1 MSINLLTASFTTMDY
16 VYKIIMLLGGVGAF
30 LLGFKILSE
39 NIEKLANKGLRRIL
53 EKATKN
59 RFLGVLV
66 GAAVT
71 AIIQSSS
78 ATTVMIV
85 GFVNAGIMNLF
96 QATSMIMGA
105 NIGTTITAQ
114 IVALKSFDIATF
126 AIGLVFIG
134 VFMDMLFKKE
144 KTKTLGL
151 TLAGLGLVFL
161 ALEFM
166 SDSMSFF
173 KELDAV
179 KTALNSID
187 NPFLLLLVG
196 ILMTAIIQSSSAVTT
211 IIISMVSVGM
221 TIGST
226 PNAVLF
232 LILGTNI
239 GTCVTALLSSVGATP
254 NARRAS
260 MIHLLFN
267 VCGTAV
273 FVIILLL
280 WKDFGNNFLA
290 KIFPEAT
297 TQIAMFHT
305 IFNVVSTLIF
315 IPFIKVFIK
324 MATLFVKDKKK
335 EEKITYLD
343 DRFLQTPAIAVMQAT
358 REVALLGASAMK
370 ALDLSLEG
378 LLKRD
383 LDQKEAVM
391 QMIDE
396 LEESNKNII
405 TYLVKV
411 SSREVSLH
419 DEKKISNL
427 HSIIN
432 DFIREGEIADN
443 VVKYTRTMLEK
454 DISFSEEVVASL
466 YEIKDLLARQFINIE
481 KIMIKKDHSV
491 LESVDKIEN
500 RIDTMR
506 VDLTNGHM
514 RRLEE
519 GTCQPQS
526 SGVFINLIS
535 NLERAGDHLNY
546 IADLLTG
553 REINAH

>member
-1 MSINLLTASFTTMDY
+1 MEY

-30 LLGFKILSE
+30 LLGFKILSD

-59 RFLGVLV
+59 RFIGVAIGMV
-66 GAAVT
+66 VT

-96 QATSMIMGA
+96 QATAMIMGS

-134 VFMDMLFKKE
+134 VFMDMLSKKE
-144 KTKTLGL
+144 KVKTAGL

-173 KELDAV
+173 KELPAV
-179 KTALNSID
+179 RDLLTSID
-187 NPFLLLLVG
+187 NPFLLLLIG
-196 ILMTAIIQSSSAVTT
+196 IVITALIQSSSAVTT
-211 IIISMVSVGM
+211 IIISMVSVGL
-221 TIGST
+221 TIGAT

-232 LILGTNI
+232 LILGTNV
-239 GTCVTALLSSVGATP
+239 GTCVTALISSIGATT

-267 VCGTAV
+267 VCGTSI

-280 WKDFGNNFLA
+280 WKDF
-290 KIFPEAT
+290 KIDVLEKAFPEPT

-305 IFNVVSTLIF
+305 IFNVTSTLIF
-315 IPFIKVFIK
+315 IPFINVFIK
-324 MATLFVKDKKK
+324 MASIFVRDKKK
-335 EEKITYLD
+335 EERTSYLD
-343 DRFLQTPAIAVMQAT
+343 ERFLNTPAIAVMQAT
-358 REVALLGASAMK
+358 REVAFLGQEAMR

-378 LLKRD
+378 LLNRD
-383 LDQKEAVM
+383 PEYKSKVFEI
-391 QMIDE
+391 IDNV
-396 LEESNKNII
+396 EEYNKNII
-405 TYLVKV
+405 TYMVKI
-411 SSREVSLH
+411 SSKEISLH

-432 DFIREGEIADN
+432 DFIREAEIADN
-443 VVKYTRTMLEK
+443 VVKHTRTMIDKE
-454 DISFSEEVVASL
+454 ITFSDEVVQSL
-466 YEIKDLLARQFINIE
+466 YEIKDLLARQFENVE
-481 KIMIKKDHSV
+481 RVMIKKDHSV
-491 LESVDKIEN
+491 LDYVDKIED

-506 VDLTNGHM
+506 IDLTNGHIK
-514 RRLEE
+514 RLEE
-519 GTCQPQS
+519 GKCQPQS

-546 IADLLTG
+546 IVDLLTG
-553 REINAH
+553 KTN

>member
-1 MSINLLTASFTTMDY
+1 MLSSFLTESLTTMDY

-30 LLGFKILSE
+30 LLGFKILSD

-59 RFLGVLV
+59 RFIGVAI
-66 GAAVT
+66 GMIVT

-78 ATTVMIV
+78 ATTVMVV

-96 QATSMIMGA
+96 QATAMIMGA

-126 AIGLVFIG
+126 AIGLVFVG
-134 VFMDMLFKKE
+134 VFMDMISKRD
-144 KTKTLGL
+144 KTKTCGL
-151 TLAGLGLVFL
+151 MLAGLGLVFL

-173 KELDAV
+173 REMPEVRNLL
-179 KTALNSID
+179 TSID
-187 NPFLLLLVG
+187 NPFLLLLIG
-196 ILMTAIIQSSSAVTT
+196 IGLTALIQSSSAVTT
-211 IIISMVSVGM
+211 IIISMVSVGLS
-221 TIGST
+221 IGST

-239 GTCVTALLSSVGATP
+239 GTCVTALLSSVGATT

-267 VCGTAV
+267 VFGTSI

-280 WKDFGNNFLA
+280 WKNFAVDVLH
-290 KIFPEAT
+290 KTFPEPT

-305 IFNVVSTLIF
+305 IFNVFSTLIF
-315 IPFIKVFIK
+315 LPFIKVFIK
-324 MATLFVKDKKK
+324 LSEIMVKDKKK
-335 EEKITYLD
+335 ETRVSYLD
-343 DRFLQTPAIAVMQAT
+343 DRFLNTPAIAVMQAT
-358 REVALLGASAMK
+358 REVAYLGQEAMR

-383 LDQKEAVM
+383 LEYKNKVLEI
-391 QMIDE
+391 IDNV
-396 LEESNKNII
+396 EECNKNIL
-405 TYLVKV
+405 TYMVKI
-411 SSREVSLH
+411 SSKEVSLH

-427 HSIIN
+427 HSVIN
-432 DFIREGEIADN
+432 DFIREAEIADN
-443 VVKYTRTMLEK
+443 VVKHTRTMIEK
-454 DISFSEEVVASL
+454 DIAFSDEVVQSL
-466 YEIKDLLARQFINIE
+466 YEIKDLLARQFENVE
-481 KIMIKKDHSV
+481 RVMIKKDHSV
-491 LESVDKIEN
+491 LKNVDKIED

-506 VDLTNGHM
+506 VDLTNGHIK
-514 RRLEE
+514 RLEE
-519 GTCQPQS
+519 GKCQPQS

-546 IADLLTG
+546 IVELLTTK
-553 REINAH
+553 

>member
-1 MSINLLTASFTTMDY
+1 MEY
-16 VYKIIMLLGGVGAF
+16 VYKVIMLLGGVGAF
-30 LLGFKILSE
+30 LLGFKILSD

-59 RFLGVLV
+59 RFIGVAI
-66 GAAVT
+66 GMIVT

-96 QATSMIMGA
+96 QATAMIMGA

-134 VFMDMLFKKE
+134 VFMDMLSKKE
-144 KTKTLGL
+144 KTKTAGL

-166 SDSMSFF
+166 SDSMAFF
-173 KELDAV
+173 KELPAV
-179 KTALNSID
+179 RELLTSID
-187 NPFLLLLVG
+187 NPFLLLLIGVV
-196 ILMTAIIQSSSAVTT
+196 MTGIIQSSSAVTT
-211 IIISMVSVGM
+211 IIISMVSVGL

-239 GTCVTALLSSVGATP
+239 GTCVTALLSSVGATT

-260 MIHLLFN
+260 VIHLLFN
-267 VCGTAV
+267 VCGTAI
-273 FVIILLL
+273 FVIVLLI
-280 WKDFGNNFLA
+280 WKNFAVDVLQKA
-290 KIFPEAT
+290 FPEPT

-305 IFNVVSTLIF
+305 LFNVVSTLIF
-315 IPFIKVFIK
+315 IPFINVFIK
-324 MATLFVKDKKK
+324 MASILVKDKKK
-335 EEKITYLD
+335 DERTSYLD
-343 DRFLQTPAIAVMQAT
+343 ERFLNTPSVAVLQAT
-358 REVALLGASAMK
+358 REVAFLGQEAMR

-383 LDQKEAVM
+383 AENKSKVLEI
-391 QMIDE
+391 IDNV
-396 LEESNKNII
+396 EEYNKNIL

-411 SSREVSLH
+411 SSKEVSLH

-432 DFIREGEIADN
+432 DFIREAEIADN
-443 VVKYTRTMLEK
+443 VVKHTKTMIDK
-454 DISFSEEVVASL
+454 DITFSDEVVQSL
-466 YEIKDLLARQFINIE
+466 YEIKDLLARQFENVE
-481 KIMIKKDHSV
+481 RVMIKKDHSV
-491 LESVDKIEN
+491 LDNVDKIED

-506 VDLTNGHM
+506 VDLTNGHIK
-514 RRLEE
+514 RLEE

-546 IADLLTG
+546 IVDLLTG
-553 REINAH
+553 KTN

>member
-1 MSINLLTASFTTMDY
+1 MLTNFMTTSFTTMDY
-16 VYKIIMLLGGVGAF
+16 VYKVIMLLGGVGAF
-30 LLGFKILSE
+30 LLGFKILSD
-39 NIEKLANKGLRRIL
+39 NMEKLANKSLRKIL

-59 RFLGVLV
+59 RFIGVAI
-66 GAAVT
+66 GMIVT

-78 ATTVMIV
+78 ATTVMVV

-96 QATSMIMGA
+96 QATAMIMGA

-134 VFMDMLFKKE
+134 VFMDMLSKKE
-144 KTKTLGL
+144 KTKTFGL
-151 TLAGLGLVFL
+151 TIAGLGLVFL

-173 KELDAV
+173 KELPAV
-179 KTALNSID
+179 SNLLMSVD
-187 NPFLLLLVG
+187 NPFLLLLIG
-196 ILMTAIIQSSSAVTT
+196 ILLTALIQSSSAVAT
-211 IIISMVSVGM
+211 IIISMVAAGLQ
-221 TIGST
+221 IGST

-260 MIHLLFN
+260 VIHLLFN
-267 VCGTAV
+267 VCGTLV
-273 FVIILLL
+273 FVVILLL
-280 WKDFGNNFLA
+280 WKNFAVDVLQKA
-290 KIFPEAT
+290 FPEPT

-315 IPFIKVFIK
+315 IPFIKLFIK
-324 MATLFVKDKKK
+324 AATLVIRDKKK
-335 EEKITYLD
+335 ETRTSYLD
-343 DRFLQTPAIAVMQAT
+343 ERFLNTPSVAVLQAT
-358 REVALLGASAMK
+358 REVAYLGQEAMR

-383 LDQKEAVM
+383 GEYKTKVFEI
-391 QMIDE
+391 IDNV
-396 LEESNKNII
+396 EECNKNIL

-411 SSREVSLH
+411 SSKELSLH

-427 HSIIN
+427 HSVIN
-432 DFIREGEIADN
+432 DFIREAEIADN
-443 VVKYTRTMLEK
+443 VVKHTRTMIEK
-454 DISFSEEVVASL
+454 DITFSDEVVQSL
-466 YEIKDLLARQFINIE
+466 YEIKDLLARQFENVE
-481 KIMIKKDHSV
+481 RVMIKKDHSV
-491 LESVDKIEN
+491 LDKVDKIED

-506 VDLTNGHM
+506 VDLTNGHIK
-514 RRLEE
+514 RLEE
-519 GTCQPQS
+519 GKCQPQS

-546 IADLLTG
+546 IVDLLVTK
-553 REINAH
+553 

>member
-1 MSINLLTASFTTMDY
+1 MLTNFLTTSFTTMDY
-16 VYKIIMLLGGVGAF
+16 VYKVVMLLGGVGAF
-30 LLGFKILSE
+30 LLGFKILSD
-39 NIEKLANKGLRRIL
+39 NMEKLANKSLRKIL

-59 RFLGVLV
+59 HFIGVAI
-66 GAAVT
+66 GMIVT

-78 ATTVMIV
+78 ATTVMVV

-96 QATSMIMGA
+96 QATAMIMGA

-134 VFMDMLFKKE
+134 VFMDMLSKKE
-144 KTKTLGL
+144 KTKTFGL
-151 TLAGLGLVFL
+151 TIAGLGLVFL

-173 KELDAV
+173 KELPAV
-179 KTALNSID
+179 TNLLMSVD
-187 NPFLLLLVG
+187 NPILLLLIG
-196 ILMTAIIQSSSAVTT
+196 IFLTALIQSSSAVTT
-211 IIISMVSVGM
+211 IIISMVAAGLQ
-221 TIGST
+221 IGST

-260 MIHLLFN
+260 VIHLLFN
-267 VCGTAV
+267 VCGTLV
-273 FVIILLL
+273 FVVILLL
-280 WKDFGNNFLA
+280 WKNFAVDVLQ
-290 KIFPEAT
+290 KTFPEPT

-305 IFNVVSTLIF
+305 IFNVVSTLLF
-315 IPFIKVFIK
+315 IPFIKLFIK
-324 MATLFVKDKKK
+324 VATLIVKDKKK
-335 EEKITYLD
+335 EIRTSYLD
-343 DRFLQTPAIAVMQAT
+343 ERFLNTPSVAVLQAT
-358 REVALLGASAMK
+358 REVAYLGKEAMR

-383 LDQKEAVM
+383 TEYKAKVFEI
-391 QMIDE
+391 IDNV
-396 LEESNKNII
+396 EECNKNIL

-411 SSREVSLH
+411 SSKELSLH

-427 HSIIN
+427 HSVIN
-432 DFIREGEIADN
+432 DFIREAEIADN
-443 VVKYTRTMLEK
+443 VVKHTRTMIEK
-454 DISFSEEVVASL
+454 EITFSDEVIQSL
-466 YEIKDLLARQFINIE
+466 YEIKDLLARQFENVE
-481 KIMIKKDHSV
+481 RVMIKKDHSV
-491 LESVDKIEN
+491 LDKVDKIED

-506 VDLTNGHM
+506 VDLTNGHIK
-514 RRLEE
+514 RLEE
-519 GTCQPQS
+519 GKCQPQS

-546 IADLLTG
+546 IVDLLVTK
-553 REINAH
+553 

>member
-1 MSINLLTASFTTMDY
+1 MLTNFMTTSFTTMDY
-16 VYKIIMLLGGVGAF
+16 VYKVIMLLGGVGAF
-30 LLGFKILSE
+30 LLGFKILSD
-39 NIEKLANKGLRRIL
+39 NMEKLANKSLRKIL

-59 RFLGVLV
+59 RFIGVAI
-66 GAAVT
+66 GMIVT

-78 ATTVMIV
+78 ATTVMVV

-96 QATSMIMGA
+96 QATAMIMGA

-134 VFMDMLFKKE
+134 VFMDMLSKKE
-144 KTKTLGL
+144 KTKTFGL
-151 TLAGLGLVFL
+151 TIAGLGLVFL

-173 KELDAV
+173 KELPAV
-179 KTALNSID
+179 SNLLMSVD
-187 NPFLLLLVG
+187 NPFLLLLIG
-196 ILMTAIIQSSSAVTT
+196 IFLTALIQSSSAVTT
-211 IIISMVSVGM
+211 IIISMVAAGLQ
-221 TIGST
+221 IGST

-260 MIHLLFN
+260 VIHLLFN
-267 VCGTAV
+267 VCGTLV
-273 FVIILLL
+273 FVVILLL
-280 WKDFGNNFLA
+280 WKNFAVDVLQKA
-290 KIFPEAT
+290 FPEPT

-305 IFNVVSTLIF
+305 IFNVVSTLLF
-315 IPFIKVFIK
+315 IPAIKLFINA
-324 MATLFVKDKKK
+324 ATLIVKDKKK
-335 EEKITYLD
+335 ETRTSYLD
-343 DRFLQTPAIAVMQAT
+343 ERFLNTPSVAVLQAT
-358 REVALLGASAMK
+358 REVAYLGQEAMR

-383 LDQKEAVM
+383 GEYKTKVFEI
-391 QMIDE
+391 IDNV
-396 LEESNKNII
+396 EECNKNIL

-411 SSREVSLH
+411 SSKELSLH

-427 HSIIN
+427 HSVIN
-432 DFIREGEIADN
+432 DFIREAEIADN
-443 VVKYTRTMLEK
+443 VVKHTRTMIEK
-454 DISFSEEVVASL
+454 DITFSDEVVQSL
-466 YEIKDLLARQFINIE
+466 YEIKDLLARQFENVE
-481 KIMIKKDHSV
+481 RVMIKKDHSV
-491 LESVDKIEN
+491 LDKVDKIED

-506 VDLTNGHM
+506 VDLTNGHIK
-514 RRLEE
+514 RLEE
-519 GTCQPQS
+519 GKCQPQS

-546 IADLLTG
+546 IVDLLVTK
-553 REINAH
+553 

>member
-1 MSINLLTASFTTMDY
+1 MSTFLTQTFTTMDY

-30 LLGFKILSE
+30 LLGFKVLSE
-39 NIEKLANKGLRRIL
+39 NIEKLANRGLRKIL

-151 TLAGLGLVFL
+151 TFAGLGLVFL

-173 KELDAV
+173 KELPAV
-179 KTALNSID
+179 QELLLSID
-187 NPFLLLLVG
+187 NPFLLLLIG
-196 ILMTAIIQSSSAVTT
+196 IVITGIIQSSSAVTT

-221 TIGST
+221 TIGNT

-260 MIHLLFN
+260 TIHLLFN
-267 VCGTAV
+267 VCGTMI
-273 FVIILLL
+273 FVVILLL
-280 WKDFGNNFLA
+280 WKDFGSNVLA
-290 KIFPEAT
+290 KAFPEPT

-305 IFNVVSTLIF
+305 IFNLISTIMF
-315 IPFIKVFIK
+315 IPFINFFIK
-324 MATLFVKDKKK
+324 LATIIVRDKK
-335 EEKITYLD
+335 EEERQSYLD
-343 DRFLQTPAIAVMQAT
+343 DRFLNSPAIAVMQAT
-358 REVALLGASAMK
+358 REVAYLGESAMK
-370 ALDLSLEG
+370 ALDLALDG

-383 LDQKEAVM
+383 LEHKDTIVNMIEA
-391 QMIDE
+391 
-396 LEESNKNII
+396 LEDSNRRII
-405 TYLVKV
+405 TYLIKV
-411 SSREVSLH
+411 SSKELSIH
-419 DEKKISNL
+419 DEKKVSNL
-427 HSIIN
+427 HSIIS
-432 DFIREGEIADN
+432 DFLREGEIADN
-443 VVKYTRTMLEK
+443 VVKYTKTMLEK
-454 DISFSEEVVASL
+454 DIKFSDEVVNSL
-466 YEIKDLLARQFINIE
+466 YELRDLLARQFVNVE
-481 KIMIKKDHSV
+481 KVMIKKDHSV
-491 LESVDKIEN
+491 LESVDKIEAK
-500 RIDTMR
+500 IDTMR
-506 VDLTNGHM
+506 TDLTNGHM

-546 IADLLTG
+546 IVDLLAG

>member
-1 MSINLLTASFTTMDY
+1 MLTNFLAANFTTMDY

-39 NIEKLANKGLRRIL
+39 NMEKLANKSLRKIL

-59 RFLGVLV
+59 RFIGVAIGML
-66 GAAVT
+66 VT

-78 ATTVMIV
+78 ATTVMVV

-96 QATSMIMGA
+96 QATAMIMGA

-126 AIGLVFIG
+126 AIGLVFVG
-134 VFMDMLFKKE
+134 VFMDMLSKKE
-144 KTKTLGL
+144 KTKTFGL
-151 TLAGLGLVFL
+151 TIAGLGLVFL

-173 KELDAV
+173 KELPAV
-179 KTALNSID
+179 SNLLMSVD
-187 NPFLLLLVG
+187 NPFLLLLIG
-196 ILMTAIIQSSSAVTT
+196 IFLTALIQSSSAVAT
-211 IIISMVSVGM
+211 IIISMVAAGLQ
-221 TIGST
+221 IGST

-260 MIHLLFN
+260 IIHLLFN
-267 VCGTAV
+267 VCGTAI
-273 FVIILLL
+273 FVIILLI
-280 WKDFGNNFLA
+280 WKNFAVDVLQKA
-290 KIFPEAT
+290 FPEPT

-315 IPFIKVFIK
+315 IPVINLFIKVASLI
-324 MATLFVKDKKK
+324 VKDKKK
-335 EEKITYLD
+335 VERTSYLD
-343 DRFLQTPAIAVMQAT
+343 ERFLNTPSIAVMQAT
-358 REVALLGASAMK
+358 REVAYLGQQAMH

-383 LDQKEAVM
+383 SEYKSKVFEI
-391 QMIDE
+391 IDNV
-396 LEESNKNII
+396 EECNKNIL
-405 TYLVKV
+405 TYMVKI
-411 SSREVSLH
+411 SSKEVSLH

-427 HSIIN
+427 HSVIN
-432 DFIREGEIADN
+432 DFIREAEIADN
-443 VVKYTRTMLEK
+443 VVKHTRTMVEK
-454 DISFSEEVVASL
+454 DITFSDEVVQSL
-466 YEIKDLLARQFINIE
+466 YEIKDLLARQFENVE
-481 KIMIKKDHSV
+481 RVMIKKDHSV
-491 LESVDKIEN
+491 LDNVDKIED

-506 VDLTNGHM
+506 VDLTNGHIK
-514 RRLEE
+514 RLEE
-519 GTCQPQS
+519 GKCQPQS

-546 IADLLTG
+546 IVELLTTK
-553 REINAH
+553 

>member
-1 MSINLLTASFTTMDY
+1 MEY
-16 VYKIIMLLGGVGAF
+16 VYKVIMLLGGVGAF
-30 LLGFKILSE
+30 LLGFKILSD

-59 RFLGVLV
+59 RFIGVAI
-66 GAAVT
+66 GMIVT

-96 QATSMIMGA
+96 QATAMIMGA

-134 VFMDMLFKKE
+134 VFMDMLSKKE
-144 KTKTLGL
+144 KTKTAGL

-173 KELDAV
+173 KELPAV
-179 KTALNSID
+179 RDLLTSID
-187 NPFLLLLVG
+187 NPFLLLLIGVA
-196 ILMTAIIQSSSAVTT
+196 ITAIIQSSSAVTT
-211 IIISMVSVGM
+211 IIISMVSVGL

-239 GTCVTALLSSVGATP
+239 GTCVTALLSSVGATT

-260 MIHLLFN
+260 IIHLLFN

-273 FVIILLL
+273 FVIMLLL
-280 WKDFGNNFLA
+280 WKNFAVDVLQKA
-290 KIFPEAT
+290 FPEPT

-315 IPFIKVFIK
+315 IPFINVFIK
-324 MATLFVKDKKK
+324 LASIFVKDKKK
-335 EEKITYLD
+335 DERTSYLD
-343 DRFLQTPAIAVMQAT
+343 ERFLNTPSVAVLQAT
-358 REVALLGASAMK
+358 REVAFLGQEAMR
-370 ALDLSLEG
+370 ALDLSLDG
-378 LLKRD
+378 LLKRNIENKNKV
-383 LDQKEAVM
+383 LEI
-391 QMIDE
+391 IDNV
-396 LEESNKNII
+396 EEYNKNIL

-411 SSREVSLH
+411 SSKEVSLH

-432 DFIREGEIADN
+432 DFIREAEIADN
-443 VVKYTRTMLEK
+443 VVKHTKTMIDK
-454 DISFSEEVVASL
+454 DITFSAEVVQSL
-466 YEIKDLLARQFINIE
+466 YEIKDLLARQFENVE
-481 KIMIKKDHSV
+481 RVMIKKDHSV
-491 LESVDKIEN
+491 LDNVDKIED

-506 VDLTNGHM
+506 VDLTNGHIK
-514 RRLEE
+514 RLEE

-546 IADLLTG
+546 IVELLTG
-553 REINAH
+553 KTN

>member
-1 MSINLLTASFTTMDY
+1 MLANFMTTNLTTMDY
-16 VYKIIMLLGGVGAF
+16 VYKVIMLLGGVGAF
-30 LLGFKILSE
+30 LLGFKILSD
-39 NIEKLANKGLRRIL
+39 NMEKLANKSLRKIL

-59 RFLGVLV
+59 RFIGVAI
-66 GAAVT
+66 GMIVT

-78 ATTVMIV
+78 ATTVMVV

-96 QATSMIMGA
+96 QATAMIMGA

-134 VFMDMLFKKE
+134 VFMDMLSKKE
-144 KTKTLGL
+144 KTKTFGL
-151 TLAGLGLVFL
+151 TIAGLGLVFL

-173 KELDAV
+173 KELPAV
-179 KTALNSID
+179 SNLLMSVD
-187 NPFLLLLVG
+187 NPFLLLLIG
-196 ILMTAIIQSSSAVTT
+196 IFLTALIQSSSAVAT
-211 IIISMVSVGM
+211 IIISMVAAGLQ
-221 TIGST
+221 IGST

-260 MIHLLFN
+260 VIHLLFN
-267 VCGTAV
+267 VCGTLV
-273 FVIILLL
+273 FVVILLL
-280 WKDFGNNFLA
+280 WKNFAVDVLQKA
-290 KIFPEAT
+290 FPEPT

-315 IPFIKVFIK
+315 IPAIKLFIKA
-324 MATLFVKDKKK
+324 ATILVKDKKK
-335 EEKITYLD
+335 ETRTSYLD
-343 DRFLQTPAIAVMQAT
+343 DRFLNTPSVAVLQAT
-358 REVALLGASAMK
+358 REVAYLGQEAMR

-383 LDQKEAVM
+383 GEYKTKVFEI
-391 QMIDE
+391 IDNV
-396 LEESNKNII
+396 EECNKNIL

-411 SSREVSLH
+411 SSKELSLH

-427 HSIIN
+427 HSVIN
-432 DFIREGEIADN
+432 DFIREAEIADN
-443 VVKYTRTMLEK
+443 VVKHTKTMIEK
-454 DISFSEEVVASL
+454 DITFSDEVVQSL
-466 YEIKDLLARQFINIE
+466 YEIKDLLARQFENVE
-481 KIMIKKDHSV
+481 RVMIKKDHSV
-491 LESVDKIEN
+491 LDKVDKIED

-506 VDLTNGHM
+506 VDLTNGHIK
-514 RRLEE
+514 RLEE
-519 GTCQPQS
+519 GKCQPQS

-546 IADLLTG
+546 IVDLLVTK
-553 REINAH
+553 

>member
-1 MSINLLTASFTTMDY
+1 MLTNFLTANLTTMDY

-30 LLGFKILSE
+30 LLGFKILSD
-39 NIEKLANKGLRRIL
+39 NMEKLANKSLRKIL

-59 RFLGVLV
+59 RFVGVAI
-66 GAAVT
+66 GMIVT

-78 ATTVMIV
+78 ATTVMVV

-96 QATSMIMGA
+96 QATAMIMGA

-134 VFMDMLFKKE
+134 VFMDMLSKRE
-144 KTKTLGL
+144 KTKTFGL
-151 TLAGLGLVFL
+151 TIAGLGLVFL

-173 KELDAV
+173 KELPAV
-179 KTALNSID
+179 SNLLMSVD
-187 NPFLLLLVG
+187 NPFLLLLIG
-196 ILMTAIIQSSSAVTT
+196 IGLTALIQSSSAVTT
-211 IIISMVSVGM
+211 IIISMVAAGLQ
-221 TIGST
+221 IGST

-239 GTCVTALLSSVGATP
+239 GTCVTALLSSVGAST

-260 MIHLLFN
+260 TIHLLFN
-267 VCGTAV
+267 VFGTMV
-273 FVIILLL
+273 FVVILLL
-280 WKDFGNNFLA
+280 WKNFAVDILEKA
-290 KIFPEAT
+290 FPEPT

-324 MATLFVKDKKK
+324 LSEVLVKDKKK
-335 EEKITYLD
+335 ETRTSYLD
-343 DRFLQTPAIAVMQAT
+343 ERFLATPPVAVMQAT
-358 REVALLGASAMK
+358 REVAYLGEQAMR

-383 LDQKEAVM
+383 TEYKSKVFEI
-391 QMIDE
+391 IDNI
-396 LEESNKNII
+396 EECNKNII
-405 TYLVKV
+405 TYMVKI
-411 SSREVSLH
+411 SSKDVSLH

-432 DFIREGEIADN
+432 DFIREAEIADN
-443 VVKYTRTMLEK
+443 VVKHTRAMVDK
-454 DISFSEEVVASL
+454 DIIFSDEVVQAL
-466 YEIKDLLARQFINIE
+466 YEIKDLLARQYENVE
-481 KIMIKKDHSV
+481 AVMIKKDHSV
-491 LESVDKIEN
+491 LENVDKIED

-506 VDLTNGHM
+506 IDLTNGHVK
-514 RRLEE
+514 RIEE
-519 GTCQPQS
+519 GKCQPQS

-546 IADLLTG
+546 IVELLTTK
-553 REINAH
+553 

>member
-1 MSINLLTASFTTMDY
+1 MLTNFLAANFTTMDY

-39 NIEKLANKGLRRIL
+39 NMEKLANKSLRKIL

-59 RFLGVLV
+59 RFIGVAIGML
-66 GAAVT
+66 VT

-78 ATTVMIV
+78 ATTVMVV

-96 QATSMIMGA
+96 QATAMIMGA

-126 AIGLVFIG
+126 AIGLVFVG
-134 VFMDMLFKKE
+134 VFMDMLSKKE
-144 KTKTLGL
+144 KTKTFGL
-151 TLAGLGLVFL
+151 TIAGLGLVFL

-173 KELDAV
+173 KELPAV
-179 KTALNSID
+179 SNLLMSVD
-187 NPFLLLLVG
+187 NPFLLLLIG
-196 ILMTAIIQSSSAVTT
+196 IFLTALIQSSSAVAT
-211 IIISMVSVGM
+211 IIISMVAAGLQ
-221 TIGST
+221 IGST

-260 MIHLLFN
+260 IIHLLFN
-267 VCGTAV
+267 VCGTAI
-273 FVIILLL
+273 FVIILLI
-280 WKDFGNNFLA
+280 WKNFAVDVLQKA
-290 KIFPEAT
+290 FPEPT

-315 IPFIKVFIK
+315 IPVINLFIKVASLI
-324 MATLFVKDKKK
+324 VKDKKK
-335 EEKITYLD
+335 VERTSYLD
-343 DRFLQTPAIAVMQAT
+343 ERFLNTPSVAVLQAT
-358 REVALLGASAMK
+358 REVAYLGEEAMR

-383 LDQKEAVM
+383 PEYKSKVFEI
-391 QMIDE
+391 IDNV
-396 LEESNKNII
+396 EECNKNIL

-411 SSREVSLH
+411 SSKEVSLH

-432 DFIREGEIADN
+432 DFIREAEIADN
-443 VVKYTRTMLEK
+443 VVKHTRTMIEK
-454 DISFSEEVVASL
+454 DITFSDEVVQSL
-466 YEIKDLLARQFINIE
+466 YEIKDLLARQFENVE
-481 KIMIKKDHSV
+481 AVMIKKDHSV
-491 LESVDKIEN
+491 LDKVDKIED

-506 VDLTNGHM
+506 IDLTNGHIK
-514 RRLEE
+514 RLEE
-519 GTCQPQS
+519 GKCQPQS

-546 IADLLTG
+546 IVELLVTK
-553 REINAH
+553 

>member
-1 MSINLLTASFTTMDY
+1 MLANFLTTDLTTMDY

-39 NIEKLANKGLRRIL
+39 NMEKLANKSLRKIL

-59 RFLGVLV
+59 RFVGVVIGML
-66 GAAVT
+66 VT

-78 ATTVMIV
+78 ATTVMVV

-96 QATSMIMGA
+96 QATAMIMGA

-134 VFMDMLFKKE
+134 VFMDMLSKRE
-144 KTKTLGL
+144 KTKTFGL
-151 TLAGLGLVFL
+151 TIAGLGLVFL

-173 KELDAV
+173 KELPAV
-179 KTALNSID
+179 SDLLMSVD
-187 NPFLLLLVG
+187 NPFLLLLIG
-196 ILMTAIIQSSSAVTT
+196 IFLTALIQSSSAVAT
-211 IIISMVSVGM
+211 IIISMVAAGLQ
-221 TIGST
+221 IGST

-260 MIHLLFN
+260 IIHLLFN
-267 VCGTAV
+267 VCGTLI
-273 FVIILLL
+273 FVVILLI
-280 WKDFGNNFLA
+280 WKDFAVDVLHKA
-290 KIFPEAT
+290 FPEPT

-305 IFNVVSTLIF
+305 IFNVISTLIF
-315 IPFIKVFIK
+315 IPFINLFIK
-324 MATLFVKDKKK
+324 AASLIVKDKKK
-335 EEKITYLD
+335 STRASYLD
-343 DRFLQTPAIAVMQAT
+343 ERFLNTPSVAVLQAT
-358 REVALLGASAMK
+358 REVAYLGQESMR
-370 ALDLSLEG
+370 ALDLALEG

-383 LDQKEAVM
+383 LEYKTKVFEI
-391 QMIDE
+391 IDNV
-396 LEESNKNII
+396 EECNKNIL
-405 TYLVKV
+405 TYLVKI
-411 SSREVSLH
+411 SSKEVSLH

-427 HSIIN
+427 YSIIN
-432 DFIREGEIADN
+432 DFIREAEIADN
-443 VVKYTRTMLEK
+443 VVKHTRTMAEK
-454 DISFSEEVVASL
+454 EITFSDEVVQSL
-466 YEIKDLLARQFINIE
+466 YEIKDLLARQFENVE
-481 KIMIKKDHSV
+481 RVMIKKDHSV
-491 LESVDKIEN
+491 LNNVDKIED

-506 VDLTNGHM
+506 IDLTNGHIK
-514 RRLEE
+514 RLEE
-519 GTCQPQS
+519 GKCQPHS

-546 IADLLTG
+546 IVDLLTTK
-553 REINAH
+553 

>member
-1 MSINLLTASFTTMDY
+1 MEY

-30 LLGFKILSE
+30 LLGFKILSD

-59 RFLGVLV
+59 RFIGVAIGMV
-66 GAAVT
+66 VT

-96 QATSMIMGA
+96 QATAMIMGS

-134 VFMDMLFKKE
+134 VFMDMLSKKE
-144 KTKTLGL
+144 KVKTAGL

-173 KELDAV
+173 KELPAV
-179 KTALNSID
+179 RDLLTSID
-187 NPFLLLLVG
+187 NPFLLLLIG
-196 ILMTAIIQSSSAVTT
+196 IVITALIQSSSAVTT
-211 IIISMVSVGM
+211 IIISMVSVGL
-221 TIGST
+221 TIGAT

-232 LILGTNI
+232 LILGTNV
-239 GTCVTALLSSVGATP
+239 GTCVTALISSIGATT

-267 VCGTAV
+267 VCGTAI

-280 WKDFGNNFLA
+280 WKDF
-290 KIFPEAT
+290 KIDVLEKAFPEQT

-305 IFNVVSTLIF
+305 IFNVTSTLIF
-315 IPFIKVFIK
+315 IPFINVFIK
-324 MATLFVKDKKK
+324 IASIFVRDKKK
-335 EEKITYLD
+335 EERTSYLD
-343 DRFLQTPAIAVMQAT
+343 ERFLNTPAIAVMQAT
-358 REVALLGASAMK
+358 REVAFLGQEAMR

-378 LLKRD
+378 LLNRD
-383 LDQKEAVM
+383 PDYKSKVFEI
-391 QMIDE
+391 IDNV
-396 LEESNKNII
+396 EEYNKNII
-405 TYLVKV
+405 TYMVKI
-411 SSREVSLH
+411 SSKEISLH

-432 DFIREGEIADN
+432 DFIREAEIADN
-443 VVKYTRTMLEK
+443 VVKHTRTMIDK
-454 DISFSEEVVASL
+454 DIVFSDEVVQSL
-466 YEIKDLLARQFINIE
+466 YEIKDLLARQFENVE
-481 KIMIKKDHSV
+481 RVMIKKDHSV
-491 LESVDKIEN
+491 LDYVDKIED

-506 VDLTNGHM
+506 IDLTNGHIK
-514 RRLEE
+514 RLEE
-519 GTCQPQS
+519 GKCQPQS

-546 IADLLTG
+546 IVDLLTG
-553 REINAH
+553 KTN

>member
-1 MSINLLTASFTTMDY
+1 MLTNFMTTSFTTMDY
-16 VYKIIMLLGGVGAF
+16 VYKVIMLLGGVGAF
-30 LLGFKILSE
+30 LLGFKILSD
-39 NIEKLANKGLRRIL
+39 NMEKLANKSLRKIL

-59 RFLGVLV
+59 RFIGVAI
-66 GAAVT
+66 GMIVT

-78 ATTVMIV
+78 ATTVMVV

-96 QATSMIMGA
+96 QATAMIMGA

-134 VFMDMLFKKE
+134 VFMDMLSKKE
-144 KTKTLGL
+144 KTKTFGL
-151 TLAGLGLVFL
+151 TIAGLGLVFL

-173 KELDAV
+173 KELPAV
-179 KTALNSID
+179 SNLLMSVD
-187 NPFLLLLVG
+187 NPFLLLLIG
-196 ILMTAIIQSSSAVTT
+196 ILLTALIQSSSAVAT
-211 IIISMVSVGM
+211 IIISMVAAGLQ
-221 TIGST
+221 IGST

-260 MIHLLFN
+260 VIHLLFN
-267 VCGTAV
+267 VCGTLV
-273 FVIILLL
+273 FVVILLL
-280 WKDFGNNFLA
+280 WKNFAVDVLQKA
-290 KIFPEAT
+290 FPEPT

-305 IFNVVSTLIF
+305 IFNVVSTLLF
-315 IPFIKVFIK
+315 IPAIKLFIKA
-324 MATLFVKDKKK
+324 ATLIVKDKKK
-335 EEKITYLD
+335 ETRTSYLD
-343 DRFLQTPAIAVMQAT
+343 ERFLNTPSVAVLQAT
-358 REVALLGASAMK
+358 REVAYLGQEAMR

-383 LDQKEAVM
+383 GEYKTKVFEI
-391 QMIDE
+391 IDNV
-396 LEESNKNII
+396 EECNKNIL

-411 SSREVSLH
+411 SSKELSLH

-427 HSIIN
+427 HSVIN
-432 DFIREGEIADN
+432 DFIREAEIADN
-443 VVKYTRTMLEK
+443 VVKHTRTMIEK
-454 DISFSEEVVASL
+454 DITFSDEVVQSL
-466 YEIKDLLARQFINIE
+466 YEIKDLLARQFENVE
-481 KIMIKKDHSV
+481 RVMIKKDHSV
-491 LESVDKIEN
+491 LDKVDKIED

-506 VDLTNGHM
+506 VDLTNGHIK
-514 RRLEE
+514 RLEE
-519 GTCQPQS
+519 GKCQPQS

-546 IADLLTG
+546 IVDLLVTK
-553 REINAH
+553 